1 MAKLR
6 LAETGFEQKIADEK
20 ARKAEQRDKQVCVW
34 LCLCVWLCGCVA
46 VWPWLWPAGVL

>member
-20 ARKAEQRDKQVCVW
+20 ARKAEQRDKQVCVL
-34 LCLCVWLCGCVA
+34 LCLCV
-46 VWPWLWPAGVL
+46 WLWPAGVL